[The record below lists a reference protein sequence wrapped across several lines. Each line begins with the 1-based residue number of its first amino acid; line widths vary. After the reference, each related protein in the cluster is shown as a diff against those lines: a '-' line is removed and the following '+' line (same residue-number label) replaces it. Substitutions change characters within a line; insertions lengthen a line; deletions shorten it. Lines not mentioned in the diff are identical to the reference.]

1 MSKVTNYQLFTL
13 VVLYEI
19 GSTIIFGFVG
29 SAGRAAWISV
39 LISAFIG
46 ILINIIYFKLM
57 NLNKGLAL
65 VEWFPA
71 QFGKWIGVPIAW
83 MYIIEF
89 IYDGGRGIGDL
100 EILIPNTILPKTPI
114 IVVELIFISVLTY
127 ALFSGIEVIGRLG
140 EVFFP
145 IIMAMY
151 FIEVVLIFGS
161 NIINVNNIRPYL
173 GEGWKSIWEAVWPLG
188 ITQSFGQTIE
198 LTMIWPL
205 VEKPEKIMKTTMFA
219 TIAAGIFIASLDAL
233 AILVLG
239 ENTFTKSTLPL
250 YRIIRIINIGDFTE
264 SLDAI
269 GVIYLLTNA
278 FLKLCIHLFCAVRGI
293 QLLVNTESK
302 LVTIP
307 LVAIS
312 VLYIGANMASS
323 SSEHI
328 EVGLKVIPYNLWF
341 PLFYVLPIVL
351 FIVTIIRK
359 KIKLM
364 IKNRLS

>member
-1 MSKVTNYQLFTL
+1 MNKITNYQLFTL

-19 GSTIIFGFVG
+19 GTTIIFGFAA

-39 LISAFIG
+39 LISASIG
-46 ILINIIYFKLM
+46 ILINIVYFKLM
-57 NLNKGLAL
+57 NMNKGLAL

-83 MYIIEF
+83 MYVIEF

-100 EILIPNTILPKTPI
+100 EILIPGTILPKTPI

-145 IIMAMY
+145 IIMVMY
-151 FIEVVLIFGS
+151 FIEILLIFGS
-161 NIINVNNIRPYL
+161 DIIDVNNIRPYL
-173 GEGWKSIWEAVWPLG
+173 GEGWKSIWESVWPLG

-198 LTMIWPL
+198 FAMIWPL
-205 VEKPEKIMKTTMFA
+205 VKKTEKIMKTTLFA
-219 TIAAGIFIASLDAL
+219 TMVSGVFIASLDVL

-239 ENTFTKSTLPL
+239 ENMFTKSTLPL
-250 YRIIRIINIGDFTE
+250 FRMIRIINIGDFAE
-264 SLDAI
+264 NLDTI
-269 GVIYLLTNA
+269 GVIYLLTTA
-278 FLKLCIHLFCAVRGI
+278 FLKICIHLFCAVRGI

-302 LVTIP
+302 LVAIP

-312 VLYIGANMASS
+312 VLYLGANMASS

-341 PLFYVLPIVL
+341 PLFYIFPLVL
-351 FIVTIIRK
+351 FVVTMVRNKVKFRYMKQI
-359 KIKLM
+359 
-364 IKNRLS
+364 